1 MREKYNTAGARLYLA
16 PHVSGFA
23 NIRSRVQLCSCMEYN
38 LLLRRIQMKSKIIN
52 HKFYSRP
59 TLKVAQELLGCFL
72 VRKYRGKTIRGMITE
87 TEAYA
92 GEDDLASHA
101 SRGRTPRTEAMY
113 GEPGRAYVYMIYGM
127 YHCLN
132 IVTEKKDFPAAVL
145 IRGVEINPSPALP
158 LRKGESPNFSLSKR
172 EIKGD
177 LNGPGKL
184 CKFLRIDKRL
194 NGWDMTKGEKLWIAS
209 PGLVRLGRKE
219 RNLKITKSKRI
230 GVDYAKHCKEYL
242 WRFSI

>member
-1 MREKYNTAGARLYLA
+1 MTNNMNDKVL
-16 PHVSGFA
+16 P
-23 NIRSRVQLCSCMEYN
+23 
-38 LLLRRIQMKSKIIN
+38 RR
-52 HKFYSRP
+52 FYAQD

-72 VRKYRGKTIRGMITE
+72 VRQYRGKIWRAMITE

-101 SRGRTPRTEAMY
+101 SRGRTPRTELMY

-127 YHCLN
+127 YFMLN

-145 IRGVEINPSPALP
+145 IRGAIFGHPM
-158 LRKGESPNFSLSKR
+158 SKKR
-172 EIKGD
+172 GTLDIL

-184 CKFLRIDKRL
+184 CKFLKIDRKL
-194 NGWDMTKGEKLWIAS
+194 NGWDMTKGEKLWIESRDPKAKF
-209 PGLVRLGRKE
+209 P
-219 RNLKITKSKRI
+219 KIEKSKRV

-242 WRFSI
+242 WRFQLKTE